1 MMTRRSIIPL
11 MFFAILM
18 SACAPTLMSTG
29 YEESPAEAAYA
40 VEEVVVEREV
50 VADEGGSYIS
60 DSTVNESFER
70 VVIKNASIGIVVS
83 DPAKAMDSIGR
94 SAEEKGGFIVSSNL
108 YKIQTAQGLDVPEA
122 TITIRVPAGLL
133 ISTLDEIKTLV
144 DDPEEDIQYE
154 NVSGQDVTREYT
166 DLKSRLRNLESAEEK
181 LNEILEEAYKT
192 EDVLSVYNELT
203 RVTEQIE
210 IIKGQIQ
217 YYDEASSLSAID
229 VNIVAHESM
238 QELTIGG
245 WEPVGVARNA
255 IQALIDTLQ
264 FLVDAT
270 IWIVILI
277 IPVGL
282 CILIPLWLIFLG
294 VRALWR
300 RRKLKKQAE
309 ALDEEPETVPEAD
322 QTNAESE

>member
-1 MMTRRSIIPL
+1 MAGRSIIPL
-11 MFFAILM
+11 IFTAILL
-18 SACAPTLMSTG
+18 SACATATMSEG
-29 YEESPAEAAYA
+29 FDISAAEPAFA
-40 VEEVVVEREV
+40 VEEVVVERE
-50 VADEGGSYIS
+50 AISDEGGTYIS
-60 DSTVNESFER
+60 DSTVNENVER
-70 VVIKNASIGIVVS
+70 IVIKNASIGIVVS

-94 SAEEKGGFIVSSNL
+94 SAEQKGGFIVTSNL
-108 YKIQTAQGLDVPEA
+108 YKIQTAQGLEVPEA

-133 ISTLDEIKTLV
+133 IETLDEIKAMV
-144 DDPEEDIQYE
+144 SDPEQDIQYE

-166 DLKSRLRNLESAEEK
+166 DLQSRLRNLENAEEK
-181 LNEILEEAYKT
+181 LNEILDEAYKT

-217 YYDEASSLSAID
+217 YYDEASSLSAIA
-229 VNIVAHESM
+229 VNIVAHESL

-245 WEPVGVARNA
+245 WEPGGVARNA

-270 IWIVILI
+270 IWIALFIL
-277 IPVGL
+277 PVGL

-294 VRALWR
+294 GRTLWR
-300 RRKLKKQAE
+300 RRKQKKQAE
-309 ALDEEPETVPEAD
+309 ESDEDHSVPEPD
-322 QTNAESE
+322 QTSVEKE